1 MSAVSKKQQRFFG
14 IVRAAQ
20 KGELEDPSPE
30 VADVADDFSVKD
42 AKKFAK
48 TKHKGLPEKKMQ
60 KEGKTSC
67 PEGEYFCNDMGK
79 CRPIPEGH
87 KVREDGELVK
97 EAKKFSELST
107 QRKPGEKKK
116 PKKKREGYIFDTSQ
130 PPSKKV
136 RTESTTFSKWRKNAK
151 SAMQKA
157 VNRKSEVLKKPEKA
171 QDAGA
176 KARRKL
182 QRREYRD
189 KVSTIIPKELEDQK
203 NWSGFKNNIH

>member
-1 MSAVSKKQQRFFG
+1 M
-14 IVRAAQ
+14 VRAAQ

-30 VADVADDFSVKD
+30 VADVADDISVKD

-97 EAKKFSELST
+97 EAKKFSDLST

-116 PKKKREGYIFDTSQ
+116 PKKKREGYIFDASQ

-136 RTESTTFSKWRKNAK
+136 QKESFQSWRKKASEAMKRVSKKKEEKKPQMDATTKKLHKWRKDKEHAE
-151 SAMQKA
+151 
-157 VNRKSEVLKKPEKA
+157 REK
-171 QDAGA
+171 
-176 KARRKL
+176 
-182 QRREYRD
+182 Y
-189 KVSTIIPKELEDQK
+189 VSPFRPIGDD
-203 NWSGFKNNIH
+203 